1 MSQQSGGLAP
11 SPDGFDE
18 ALDGGEE
25 QSGLPTLEL
34 ASGWLESKESRRKT
48 LSRLDHMLEE
58 LELANMAELS
68 APPGRVVH
76 ALTEHGLPNARSY
89 TISELIEIVLKSQG
103 PLMKANRAGSRAL
116 YLDTEEERGRHG
128 FSTWESVARWGAT
141 GS

>member
-1 MSQQSGGLAP
+1 MSLQSGGLAP

-18 ALDGGEE
+18 ALEGADEN
-25 QSGLPTLEL
+25 SVLPTLEL
-34 ASGWLESKESRRKT
+34 ASGGLDSKESRRKT
-48 LSRLDHMLEE
+48 LSRLDHLLEE

-68 APPGRVVH
+68 TPPRWVVH
-76 ALTEHGLPNARSY
+76 ALTENGLPNARNY

-103 PLMKANRAGSRAL
+103 PLMKANRAGSRTL
-116 YLDTEEERGRHG
+116 FLDTDEDRGRHG